1 MARVVTPISP
11 ELRDLALRLAPP
23 EACTPEALE
32 AAKGQEHLLTDAG
45 FTAHVAHMLGVRC
58 PSPGLADYLLDLA
71 LEIDGLLERTSGL
84 VPASELAHLSKYRE
98 ACRLIAEIAA
108 FQQGLLLSYLRQE
121 CVDRPLADRIGVPL
135 EQLDMSIKL
144 LKFGRKNSDGT
155 PWLTGT
161 EWR

>member
-1 MARVVTPISP
+1 MAPVVTPINP

-45 FTAHVAHMLGVRC
+45 FTAHVAHLLDMPCL
-58 PSPGLADYLLDLA
+58 SPGGAGTVADIANRIDAQLATLGETIPQEYLTPMVEYL
-71 LEIDGLLERTSGL
+71 R
-84 VPASELAHLSKYRE
+84 
-98 ACRLIAEIAA
+98 ACRLVAHVAA
-108 FQQGLLLSYLRQE
+108 FQQEFLLAYLHQGL
-121 CVDRPLADRIGVPL
+121 VDRPLADRIGVPL